1 MKKQQLFPLLAVLV
15 LLAAGSLQAQTR
27 GVKANI
33 PFDFT
38 AGGMTLPA
46 GEYKI
51 TTMTD
56 AGSTLLVAGTRSNK
70 GFVRSEA
77 VETIR
82 AATST
87 KLVFHCYGNHY
98 FLYQI
103 WVEGENRGRELPST
117 RLEQEMASNAQPTLV
132 AVLASR

>member
-15 LLAAGSLQAQTR
+15 LLAAGSVQAQNG

-38 AGGMTLPA
+38 AGSKTLTA
-46 GEYKI
+46 GEYRI
-51 TTMTD
+51 TAMSD
-56 AGSTLLVAGTRSNK
+56 AGGVLWVAGSGFSK
-70 GFVRSEA
+70 GFVGSQA
-77 VETIR
+77 VEKIA

-87 KLVFHCYGNHY
+87 RLVFHRYGNRY

-103 WVEGENRGRELPST
+103 WVEGENRGRELPRT
-117 RLEQEMASNAQPTLV
+117 RLEKEVASNARPSSV
-132 AVLASR
+132 AVLASK